1 MTAASAPTSTGAPRG
16 AMGALVLSGANL
28 VRLAAQLA
36 LLPVLARL
44 VGPSDYGLV
53 SLAMPFVLFCNV
65 LADGGLSTALARR
78 QSPSVELESTVFWLA
93 GAIGTS
99 LAMLACLAAWPLGA
113 AMNQP
118 RLPLLILG
126 LSPILVLSGF
136 TAAANARVIRERRF
150 TVFAAGDLISTFASG
165 AAALTAALHG
175 WGAWSLAVQQLV
187 LWTCKFAWVVS
198 ASRLPIR
205 RHCRPSQALDLLRF
219 GAHSLGATLGDFLAR
234 NLDNIIVG
242 ATLGALSLGYYAMA
256 YQIIRIPDLII
267 SGPLYLLIF
276 SAVARATTRPDGPAP
291 VQIATAALRL
301 AAIVLTPLF
310 VGLGIVAGPAVS
322 LVMGDQW
329 TGAVRTLTWLSAA
342 GLGFSL
348 CSVAAAVLMGLGRS
362 ELQFRMAMA
371 SGLCTVAGV
380 ALSVRFGLAAVGATV
395 AVVTL
400 CAAATYMVVLARA
413 LHAPV
418 RSLLSALAPAA
429 VGGVCMGTA
438 LLLSRPIWA
447 AWPPALGLGAAILS
461 GAAVYGAVVALLARR
476 SFRADLQAFNR
487 ADEDQARTVD

>member
-1 MTAASAPTSTGAPRG
+1 
-16 AMGALVLSGANL
+16 MGALVLSGANL

-36 LLPVLARL
+36 LLPILARL

-53 SLAMPFVLFCNV
+53 ALAMPFVLFCNV

-78 QSPSVELESTVFWLA
+78 QSPSIELESTVFWLA

-99 LAMLACLAAWPLGA
+99 LALLAGLAAWPLGA

-118 RLPLLILG
+118 RLPLLILA

-150 TVFAAGDLISTFASG
+150 TVFAAGDLISTFVSG
-165 AAALTAALHG
+165 AAALAAAFQG

-205 RHCRPSQALDLLRF
+205 LHCRPSQALDLLRF
-219 GAHSLGATLGDFLAR
+219 GAHSVGATLGDFLAR

-242 ATLGALSLGYYAMA
+242 AALGALSLGYYAMA

-276 SAVARATTRPDGPAP
+276 SAVARATARPDGPAP
-291 VQIATAALRL
+291 VLIATAALRL

-310 VGLGIVAGPAVS
+310 IGLGMVAGPAVD
-322 LVMGDQW
+322 LVLGDQW
-329 TGAVRTLTWLSAA
+329 TGATQTLTWLSAA

-348 CSVAAAVLMGLGRS
+348 SSVAAAVLMGLGRS

-380 ALSVRFGLAAVGATV
+380 ALSVRFGVAAVGATV

-400 CAAATYMVVLARA
+400 CAAAAYMMVLARA
-413 LHAPV
+413 LSAPV
-418 RSLLSALAPAA
+418 GRLLGALAPAA
-429 VGGVCMGTA
+429 LGGLCMATA
-438 LLLSRPIWA
+438 LLLTRSYWA
-447 AWPPALGLGAAILS
+447 SWPAAQGLGAAILL
-461 GAAVYGAVVALLARR
+461 GGAVYCAVVAVIAQRHL
-476 SFRADLQAFNR
+476 RADLQAFSR
-487 ADEDQARTVD
+487 ADRDQAPAVA